1 MYEVKFMNFRL
12 AASFLLIAALFHL
25 AAPDCRAQNYW
36 GAPDLDTRLKEV
48 RTVRLV
54 PPVVKVYELTAGG
67 VPERKDDWS
76 AEATRNIIE
85 AAVKNFQARGIQV
98 TQGPIPKEAESELA
112 DIMPLYG
119 AASACMKA
127 YAIGKNAF
135 PTRAGLDYSVGPV
148 QHVLEK
154 TGSDALLIISGQDYI
169 SSAGRKALMTT
180 GVIMG
185 LLTGFMAMPGG
196 GSASA
201 EAALI
206 GPAGKI
212 LWYKPKAD
220 GTSDLRDVDSCRK
233 FMGDI
238 FADLPG
244 VQR

>member
-1 MYEVKFMNFRL
+1 MYEVKSMNFRL
-12 AASFLLIAALFHL
+12 AASLLLIAAFFHV
-25 AAPDCRAQNYW
+25 AAPECRAQNYW
-36 GAPDLDTRLKEV
+36 GAPDLDSRLKEI

-85 AAVKNFQARGIQV
+85 AAVKNFQDRGIQV
-98 TQGPIPKEAESELA
+98 TQGPIPADIESELA
-112 DIMPLYG
+112 DIMSLYG

-148 QHVLEK
+148 KQVLEK
-154 TGSDALLIISGQDYI
+154 TGSDALLIISGQDQV

-185 LLTGFMAMPGG
+185 ILTGFIAVPGG

-201 EAALI
+201 EVALI
-206 GPAGKI
+206 GPSGKI

-220 GTSDLRDVDSCRK
+220 GTSDLRDVDSSRK
-233 FMGDI
+233 FMADI
-238 FADLPG
+238 FADFPS
-244 VQR
+244 VKR

>member
-1 MYEVKFMNFRL
+1 MNFRL
-12 AASFLLIAALFHL
+12 AASLLLIAALFHL
-25 AAPDCRAQNYW
+25 AAPDCGAQDYW
-36 GAPDLDTRLKEV
+36 GVPDLDTRLKEI

-54 PPVVKVYELTAGG
+54 PPDIKVYELTAGG
-67 VPERKDDWS
+67 VPEWKDDWS
-76 AEATRNIIE
+76 AGATQNIIDS
-85 AAVKNFQARGIQV
+85 AVKNFQAKGIQV
-98 TQGPIPKEAESELA
+98 SQGPIPGEVENEFA
-112 DIMPLYG
+112 DIMSLYR
-119 AASACMKA
+119 AANASMKA

-148 QHVLEK
+148 QPVLEK
-154 TGSDALLIISGQDYI
+154 TGSDALLIISGRDSI

-185 LLTGFMAMPGG
+185 ILTGFVAIPGG
-196 GSASA
+196 GSTSV

-206 GPAGKI
+206 GPSGKI

-220 GTSDLRDVDSCRK
+220 GTSDLRDVDSSRK

-244 VQR
+244 VKR

>member
-1 MYEVKFMNFRL
+1 MNFRL
-12 AASFLLIAALFHL
+12 AASLLLIAAFFHV

-36 GAPDLDTRLKEV
+36 GATDLDTRLKEI

-54 PPVVKVYELTAGG
+54 PPDIKVYELTAGG

-85 AAVKNFQARGIQV
+85 AAVKNFQARGIKV
-98 TQGPIPKEAESELA
+98 TQGPIPADIESEFA
-112 DIMPLYG
+112 DIMFLYG
-119 AASACMKA
+119 AASACMKV
-127 YAIGKNAF
+127 YATGKNAF

-148 QHVLEK
+148 KQVLEK
-154 TGSDALLIISGQDYI
+154 TGSDALLIISGQDQV

-185 LLTGFMAMPGG
+185 ILTGFIAVPGG

-206 GPAGKI
+206 DPAGKI

-220 GTSDLRDVDSCRK
+220 GTSDLRDVDSSRK

-244 VQR
+244 VKR